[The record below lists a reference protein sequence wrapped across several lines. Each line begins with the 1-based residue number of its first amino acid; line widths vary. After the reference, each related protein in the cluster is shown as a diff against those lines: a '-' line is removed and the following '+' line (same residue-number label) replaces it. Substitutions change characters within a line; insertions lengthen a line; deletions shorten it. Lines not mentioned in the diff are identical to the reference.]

1 MTLVPSAL
9 DPNDKDETG
18 IPPFTIAFQP
28 IVDIG
33 AGRIYSYEALVRGER
48 GESAQALFLAMD
60 PQVLPAADA
69 AFRHKAI
76 CLAGDQGL
84 RTMLN
89 LNVIPSTLERSA
101 ESLMATIDQAGL
113 CGINADQLMLEI
125 TEREII
131 VDLDAFAE
139 TIDDLRQ
146 AGLRFAIDDF
156 GAGFA
161 GLNLLADFQPDVVKL
176 DFQLVGGI
184 ASRGPRQ
191 AIVRG
196 ITRTCTDLGIEV
208 IAGGIDCEEDYFWFV
223 DEGITLFQGHI
234 LASPSLETLSPTFAQ
249 PQRS

>member
-1 MTLVPSAL
+1 MPSAL
-9 DPNDKDETG
+9 EPGENDETG

-60 PQVLPAADA
+60 PRVLTSADA

-84 RTMLN
+84 LTMLN
-89 LNVIPSTLERSA
+89 LNVIPSTLEQSA
-101 ESLMATIDQAGL
+101 ENLMATIDQAGL
-113 CGINADQLMLEI
+113 CGIKADQLMLEI

-139 TIDDLRQ
+139 TIDDLRH
-146 AGLRFAIDDF
+146 AGLKFAIDDF

-208 IAGGIDCEEDYFWFV
+208 IAGGVDSEDDYFWFV
-223 DEGITLFQGHI
+223 DEGITLFQGYI
-234 LASPSLETLSPTFAQ
+234 LAGPSLEKLSPRFAQ